1 MLRMNGYPNVSRLVG
16 AVVLSL
22 CAGVAAAADTPEA
35 VPLSSMSAEEYAA
48 YREQL
53 RQRVKEA
60 EGKEAESKDGKQ
72 TAASD
77 EEDAAVKKEKSS
89 GSGYGMGY
97 RSRMERAGGSGG
109 AYRGGGM
116 SRGGGGRGR

>member
-1 MLRMNGYPNVSRLVG
+1 MLRSSGYPDAGRLIL
-16 AVVLSL
+16 AAVLSL

-35 VPLSSMSAEEYAA
+35 VPLSAMSAEEYAV

-60 EGKEAESKDGKQ
+60 EGKEAESEDGKQ
-72 TAASD
+72 TAATD
-77 EEDAAVKKEKSS
+77 EEDAAKQKEKSS

-97 RSRMERAGGSGG
+97 RSRMERSGGSGG